1 MANYSRKKSE
11 TFKDRFNDLCEHS
24 TIPTIGLATALG
36 VSKQTISAW
45 RIGTRS
51 PKDLT
56 VKAIAD
62 FFDVN
67 VDWLMGYDVEKYK
80 FKISTSEMFSED
92 YMPNIHSEEAR
103 ILARGVDKLSPEQRE
118 QALAVVK
125 AMFAQHP
132 ELFEK

>member
-56 VKAIAD
+56 VKAIAEY
-62 FFDVN
+62 FGVN

-80 FKISTSEMFSED
+80 SFSTNELFSTD
-92 YMPNIHSEEAR
+92 FIPQLQSEEAK

-118 QALAVVK
+118 QALAVIK

-132 ELFEK
+132 ELFEE